1 MRIVGLLRLQRL
13 HERGQAVSRVVPV
26 VGRRPLV
33 ARVSRRRPAVGRRRT
48 RDNMLVVLLLLGRP
62 SRSVVD
68 DDREGLWGRDE
79 ARWRSSSV
87 PRSRHAPTSQLGSLT
102 LEVLELPRL
111 VDRRSLAARSTRRR
125 TPVLLALLPPL
136 PLPHHLLP
144 VHDGRQRTPASGR
157 FDAELSDPGDGGRDQ
172 VHLVD
177 RVGPTA
183 TGRRV
188 VYVRG
193 LVRVV
198 DGRWEREDRTRRLS
212 GSVRNLSE
220 TGRGRARSERVLRL
234 LTVLLTVCM
243 LLLLLLSESLG
254 VMDLLLLLLLDQV
267 LLLLLVVIDRG
278 VVGGSERMTVD
289 RRGRLSRLVLGD
301 LRLMLVELLVVG
313 RRVRVRSG
321 RTGRGRGRDETA
333 VGSTRVHSSGWGSNG
348 LLRCWGRRRE
358 RRLSEETNDTDRQC
372 RNLPDRTREGEQ
384 GEDRRLTLN
393 GPVNF
398 SPVMNGCR
406 RACEGD
412 HRLIGSM
419 LSRPKQKSV
428 NEDRIAISAKPKRE
442 EFQFSKRQLAR

>member
-13 HERGQAVSRVVPV
+13 NERGQAVSRVVPV
-26 VGRRPLV
+26 VGRRSLV
-33 ARVSRRRPAVGRRRT
+33 ARVPRRRPTVGRRRT
-48 RDNMLVVLLLLGRP
+48 RDDMLVVLLLLGRP

-68 DDREGLWGRDE
+68 NDREGLRGRDE
-79 ARWRSSSV
+79 ARRRSSSV

-125 TPVLLALLPPL
+125 TPILLALLPPL

-157 FDAELSDPGDGGRDQ
+157 FDAELSDPGNGGRDQ

-177 RVGPTA
+177 CVGPTA

-188 VYVRG
+188 VDVRG

-212 GSVRNLSE
+212 SSVRNLSE

-234 LTVLLTVCM
+234 LTVLLSVCM
-243 LLLLLLSESLG
+243 LLLLLSESLG
-254 VMDLLLLLLLDQV
+254 VLDLLLLLLLDQV
-267 LLLLLVVIDRG
+267 LLLLLVVSDRG

-301 LRLMLVELLVVG
+301 LRLVLVELLVVG
-313 RRVRVRSG
+313 RRVRVRSR
-321 RTGRGRGRDETA
+321 RTG
-333 VGSTRVHSSGWGSNG
+333 
-348 LLRCWGRRRE
+348 
-358 RRLSEETNDTDRQC
+358 
-372 RNLPDRTREGEQ
+372 
-384 GEDRRLTLN
+384 
-393 GPVNF
+393 
-398 SPVMNGCR
+398 
-406 RACEGD
+406 
-412 HRLIGSM
+412 
-419 LSRPKQKSV
+419 
-428 NEDRIAISAKPKRE
+428 
-442 EFQFSKRQLAR
+442 